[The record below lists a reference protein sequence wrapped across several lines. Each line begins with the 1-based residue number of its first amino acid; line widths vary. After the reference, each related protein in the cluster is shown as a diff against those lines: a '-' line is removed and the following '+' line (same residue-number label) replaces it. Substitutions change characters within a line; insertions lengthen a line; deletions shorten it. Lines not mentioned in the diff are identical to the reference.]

1 MILMT
6 SNLDLIAINL
16 LDRDDIADL
25 VSSRDA
31 IEVAWYLINLETDLE
46 VEVDQLAETIKDMIL
61 DPFNH

>member
-1 MILMT
+1 MT